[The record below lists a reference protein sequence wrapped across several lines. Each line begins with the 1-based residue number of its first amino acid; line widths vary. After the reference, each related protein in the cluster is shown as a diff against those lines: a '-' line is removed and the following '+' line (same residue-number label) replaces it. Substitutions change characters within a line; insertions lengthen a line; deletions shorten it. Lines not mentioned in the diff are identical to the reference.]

1 MRKSLLLIACVGL
14 CALALAACGKEDGF
28 SAGQRL
34 NADETRALREKM
46 LAEQAEKDATEPEE
60 TPAEEETDGLPAVC
74 YYTEKG
80 GKWHASADCR
90 YLKNSVD
97 ILSGSVESAALAGK
111 DQPCSGCAAAYIGD

>member
-1 MRKSLLLIACVGL
+1 MKRSLILMACVGL
-14 CALALAACGKEDGF
+14 CALALAACGKKDEF

-34 NADETRALREKM
+34 NAEETRALRDKL
-46 LAEQAEKDATEPEE
+46 LAEETENEAPKSEE
-60 TPAEEETDGLPAVC
+60 APAEEEQDGLPAVC

-90 YLKNSVD
+90 YLKNSAD
-97 ILSGSVESAALAGK
+97 ILSGSVESAVLAGK